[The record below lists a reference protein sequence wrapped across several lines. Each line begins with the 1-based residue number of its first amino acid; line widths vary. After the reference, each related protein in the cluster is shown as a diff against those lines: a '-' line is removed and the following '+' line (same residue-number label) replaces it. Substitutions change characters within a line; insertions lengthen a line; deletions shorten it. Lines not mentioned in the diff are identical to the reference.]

1 VEEGASRKFKRTCLP
16 APPRAITRRWRG
28 GPAPQAAGR
37 LTRRSCLMLGE
48 RQPALLP
55 GGGVSK
61 PVATAAV
68 LNLMIA
74 VVEAAAGVR
83 SGSVSLLVDSV
94 HHLSDEMALIL
105 LFLAF
110 IPPAGKPRHDFV
122 DASADV
128 SRLYRIGITLRVC
141 IAWLSRI
148 QSLCSCVVGPWCPV
162 ELGYTGYS
170 RLHSAPA
177 ERKL

>member
-1 VEEGASRKFKRTCLP
+1 VEEGAYRKFKRTCLP
-16 APPRAITRRWRG
+16 ALPRAITRRWRG

-48 RQPALLP
+48 RQQVLLP

-83 SGSVSLLVDSV
+83 SGSLSLLVDSV
-94 HHLSDEMALIL
+94 HNLSDEMALIL

-110 IPPAGKPRHDFV
+110 IPPAG
-122 DASADV
+122 
-128 SRLYRIGITLRVC
+128 
-141 IAWLSRI
+141 LSRNLLR
-148 QSLCSCVVGPWCPV
+148 SANFLNWVGLAALSGLLMREVRVPQQQRLWPERPACGPPKARHNI
-162 ELGYTGYS
+162 LGH
-170 RLHSAPA
+170 RHFW
-177 ERKL
+177 

>member
-1 VEEGASRKFKRTCLP
+1 
-16 APPRAITRRWRG
+16 
-28 GPAPQAAGR
+28 
-37 LTRRSCLMLGE
+37 MLGE

-94 HHLSDEMALIL
+94 PNLSDEMALIL

-110 IPPAGKPRHDFV
+110 IPPAG
-122 DASADV
+122 
-128 SRLYRIGITLRVC
+128 
-141 IAWLSRI
+141 LSRNLLRSASSTGSV
-148 QSLCSCVVGPWCPV
+148 SLP
-162 ELGYTGYS
+162 
-170 RLHSAPA
+170 
-177 ERKL
+177 